1 MRSKETVEFTNMCM
15 VYDGDKVLVQ
25 DRMKG
30 SWTGIAFPGGHVEQ
44 GEPFTDAVIREVY
57 EETGLQIAS
66 PQLCGIKDR
75 LNADGSRYVVLFY
88 RTNQFSGE
96 LHSSKEGEVFWTD
109 REKLPQMP
117 LARDM
122 DGMLKVFCEDS
133 LSGFYYY
140 QENGEWKYILK

>member
-25 DRMKG
+25 DRVKG

-75 LNADGSRYVVLFY
+75 INF
-88 RTNQFSGE
+88 
-96 LHSSKEGEVFWTD
+96 
-109 REKLPQMP
+109 RENCILPKK
-117 LARDM
+117 ARCFGQTERSFRRCLWHGIWM
-122 DGMLKVFCEDS
+122 VC
-133 LSGFYYY
+133 
-140 QENGEWKYILK
+140 